1 VENDLDIVHTDV
13 CPMTEKSLSGAL
25 YFVTFIDDHS
35 RKIFMYV
42 LRNNWKVLD
51 VFKEFHAK
59 VERETGSKLK
69 RVRSDNSG
77 EWSNVMVKFEYSKLC
92 KI

>member
-69 RVRSDNSG
+69 CVRLDNSG
-77 EWSNVMVKFEYSKLC
+77 EWTNVMVKFEYSKLC